1 MVSEQ
6 NPAKVRPDT
15 ADDKQ
20 AGHSVP
26 VSIRFA
32 DPRLEKLVRKA
43 AVESDTNRSAFIAEA
58 AVRAA
63 REVLQLKREAD
74 FQAYLDAA

>member
-6 NPAKVRPDT
+6 NPAKVRALT
-15 ADDKQ
+15 ADDKNT
-20 AGHSVP
+20 GHSIP

-32 DPRLEKLVRKA
+32 DPKLEKLVRKA

-58 AVRAA
+58 AVEKARA
-63 REVLQLKREAD
+63 VLNLKREAD
-74 FQAYLDAA
+74 FRAYLDAA